1 MPIEEIDDK
10 ICQIKLDIKPEN
22 LSADLV
28 QDYEEFE
35 FNNEDIKQ
43 ENINLSQDQS
53 IEYHQTKS
61 KTSLR
66 AKLQKCSKCDFISK
80 KKSELKKHLSEKH
93 DCLKKNNIEVKLKC
107 ENCDFK
113 TDTKEKLDKHSILKH
128 FKVNYKDDSTS
139 EKELSKVDI
148 KTKSEEN
155 SVGIDKTE
163 KTCQKQNDP
172 IEKSDE
178 EKKYTCEEC
187 GKEYYSKKG
196 LKYHNDAY
204 HKVKKDLIR

>member
-1 MPIEEIDDK
+1 MPIEEIDDN

-22 LSADLV
+22 LSTDLV
-28 QDYEEFE
+28 QDYGE
-35 FNNEDIKQ
+35 FNNDNIKQ
-43 ENINLSQDQS
+43 ENINPSEDNLS
-53 IEYHQTKS
+53 IKYHQTKL

-66 AKLQKCSKCDFISK
+66 TKLQKCSKCTFQTK

-93 DCLKKNNIEVKLKC
+93 DCLKKNNIEFKLKC

-113 TDTKEKLDKHSILKH
+113 TDTKENLDKHSILKH
-128 FKVNYKDDSTS
+128 FKMNYKDDSTA
-139 EKELSKVDI
+139 EKEFTNSDI
-148 KTKSEEN
+148 KTESEEN
-155 SVGIDKTE
+155 SAGINKTE
-163 KTCQKQNDP
+163 KSCQKQSKT

-204 HKVKKDLIR
+204 HKVEKI

>member
-1 MPIEEIDDK
+1 MPIEEIDDN

-22 LSADLV
+22 LSTDLV
-28 QDYEEFE
+28 QDYEEF
-35 FNNEDIKQ
+35 NNDNIKQ
-43 ENINLSQDQS
+43 ENINPSEDQS
-53 IEYHQTKS
+53 IKYHQTKL

-66 AKLQKCSKCDFISK
+66 TKLHKCLKCTFKSK

-93 DCLKKNNIEVKLKC
+93 DCLKKNDIEFKLKC

-128 FKVNYKDDSTS
+128 LKMNYKDDSTA
-139 EKELSKVDI
+139 EKELLKSDT
-148 KTKSEEN
+148 KTESEEN
-155 SVGIDKTE
+155 SAGINKTE
-163 KTCQKQNDP
+163 KSCQKQNKT

-204 HKVKKDLIR
+204 HKVEKI

>member
-1 MPIEEIDDK
+1 MPFEEIDGK

-35 FNNEDIKQ
+35 SNNEDIKQ

-66 AKLQKCSKCDFISK
+66 TKLQKCSKCDFISK

-93 DCLKKNNIEVKLKC
+93 ECLNKNDIELKLKC
-107 ENCDFK
+107 ENCEFM

-128 FKVNYKDDSTS
+128 FKINYKDDSTS

-148 KTKSEEN
+148 KTESEEN
-155 SVGIDKTE
+155 SVGINKTE
-163 KTCQKQNDP
+163 KSCRKQKP
-172 IEKSDE
+172 IEKSYE
-178 EKKYTCEEC
+178 EEKYTCEEC
-187 GKEYYSKKG
+187 GKVYYSKKG

-204 HKVKKDLIR
+204 HKVEKI